1 MVRANKGGPVQGQVG
16 KAYSNRTD
24 LTKAEPVSI
33 APGQEYGQRSQQ
45 QAAQRTVPLAPPPP
59 AAPLT
64 GGAPSAPSP
73 QAPPQMASGPAP
85 AGGPGLV
92 PFLHPTN
99 RPNEP
104 VTAGLATGPG
114 PGPEVLTGVG
124 AMAANQSGEQGT
136 LRNLLGSLATG
147 PASSTAIRD
156 LAAVAGA

>member
-1 MVRANKGGPVQGQVG
+1 MVRAKGGNVQGKVG
-16 KAYSNRTD
+16 AQYANRTD
-24 LTKAEPVSI
+24 LARQEPVTT

-45 QAAQRTVPLAPPPP
+45 HAAQRAVPLAPPPQSS
-59 AAPLT
+59 PLT
-64 GGAPSAPSP
+64 GGAPSAPTP
-73 QAPPQMASGPAP
+73 QAPPQMSSGPAP

-124 AMAANQSGEQGT
+124 AVAANQSGEQGT